1 MIVIAMA
8 GVFWTQ
14 RILNL
19 SDGMLYQM
27 LKVADPITDKVLH
40 HTHKKYNKR
49 NKGKKKRPRRARQF
63 FDILQRGLQE
73 IWCLQQSVAYSV
85 YTYQKNKYFLEKN
98 EQKA

>member
-1 MIVIAMA
+1 MIRLMVVYALPWLEVVMIVIAMA

-49 NKGKKKRPRRARQF
+49 NKGKKKRPRRAR
-63 FDILQRGLQE
+63 
-73 IWCLQQSVAYSV
+73 
-85 YTYQKNKYFLEKN
+85 
-98 EQKA
+98 

>member
-1 MIVIAMA
+1 
-8 GVFWTQ
+8 VFWTQ

-49 NKGKKKRPRRARQF
+49 NKGKKKRPRRAR
-63 FDILQRGLQE
+63 
-73 IWCLQQSVAYSV
+73 
-85 YTYQKNKYFLEKN
+85 
-98 EQKA
+98 